1 MVISHDSKGYVTIT
15 NKESGKVLDL
25 EAGVAGNLKN
35 IRQYTSNGSDAQ
47 KWVAVKNS
55 DSSYTFYSKVNT
67 SYALD
72 VDGDKTPNSTN
83 VQLFSA
89 NKSNGQK
96 WDIQSVTF
104 VALHKDNLADGTY
117 TFARPQFA
125 SSVMDLEAGSH
136 AHGANI
142 RLFARNKSDAQK
154 WVITHDSAGYVIIR
168 NKESGKALDV
178 AAGIAQDAQ
187 KWVAVKNSNG
197 TYTFFSKLNTQYAI
211 DVAADATAN
220 FTNIALY
227 KANGSNAQQWKLQ

>member
-1 MVISHDSKGYVTIT
+1 M
-15 NKESGKVLDL
+15 
-25 EAGVAGNLKN
+25 
-35 IRQYTSNGSDAQ
+35 AQ

-55 DSSYTFYSKVNT
+55 DGSYIFYSKVNT

-72 VDGDKTPNSTN
+72 VDGDKTTNSTN
-83 VQLFSA
+83 VQLYSA

-96 WDIQSVTF
+96 WDIQSATF

-136 AHGANI
+136 ANEANI

-178 AAGIAQDAQ
+178 AAGIAQDGQNIQQYTYNSSDVQ